1 MPEVLDWQTVPDP
14 HAAVRR
20 AVRTLRAGGLVT
32 FPTDCAPVLAACG
45 LAAAAVDRLC
55 AAAPDAGPPVV
66 AVRGAAEARDWV
78 PAMGPLGQRLAR
90 RFWPGPLT
98 LEFPGGAD
106 DGLVSRL
113 PEPVRRRLCPGGAP
127 RLRTPAHEA
136 VLAVLDRLAE
146 PVLLAAAPESGGDP
160 DLAVTDAAA
169 GAAAPTV
176 VAVRGD
182 GYDVIAEGAVS
193 AEALRQQ
200 AACLVV
206 FVCTGNTCRS
216 PLAEALCKKLLAG
229 RLGCEPDALPDKGFF
244 VLSAGLSAMMG
255 GPAAAE
261 AVEVARQYGAD
272 LAAHQSRP
280 LTADLAA
287 QADYLVA
294 MTGGH
299 LRALAEQFPRLGV
312 RPRLLSPAGDDVA
325 DPIGH
330 PRAVY
335 EACGRQIW
343 DHLEALVAE
352 IRP

>member
-1 MPEVLDWQTVPDP
+1 MPEVLDWQAVPDP
-14 HAAVRR
+14 RAVVRR
-20 AVRTLRAGGLVT
+20 AAETIRRGGLVS
-32 FPTDCAPVLAACG
+32 FPTDCAPALAASA
-45 LAAAAVDRLC
+45 LAPAAVDRLC
-55 AAAPDAGPPVV
+55 AAAGPGSGPPAV

-78 PAMGPLGQRLAR
+78 PRMSRLGGRLAR

-98 LEFPGGAD
+98 LEFPEGAA
-106 DGLVSRL
+106 DGLAARL
-113 PEPVRRRLCPGGAP
+113 QEPVLRRLCPDGAI

-136 VLAVLDRLAE
+136 ILAVLDRLTG
-146 PVLLAAAPESGGDP
+146 PLLVGAAAGGDA
-160 DLAVTDAAA
+160 DLVVDDAAA
-169 GAAAPTV
+169 GGAAESV
-176 VAVRGD
+176 VSVRD
-182 GYDVIAEGAVS
+182 DAYDLLSAGAVT

-200 AACLVV
+200 SACLVV

-216 PLAEALCKKLLAG
+216 PLAEALCKRQLAD
-229 RLGCEPDALPDKGFF
+229 RLGCPEAELPARGFF
-244 VLSAGLSAMMG
+244 VLSAGMSAMMG
-255 GPAAAE
+255 APAAAE
-261 AVEVARQYGAD
+261 AVAVARDYGAD
-272 LAAHQSRP
+272 LSAHQSQP

-299 LRALAEQFPRLGV
+299 LLALADQFPRPGV

-343 DHLEALVAE
+343 AHLEALVAE